1 MAEANTSAT
10 EAPTINKVRETG
22 EKSSLVAV
30 TDGKVVVLL
39 AGGIVF
45 VVTAGVV
52 GDEDPLSNA
61 KPISIK

>member
-1 MAEANTSAT
+1 MLHKKKHS
-10 EAPTINKVRETG
+10 
-22 EKSSLVAV
+22 AV